1 MNTERMIRELR
12 HLEEKHKDDKVFTF
26 ETNWSLM
33 CRDVANRLEE
43 YENLVQD
50 ISVFISEN
58 SVYPK
63 GDNKQPL
70 ADFLERYY
78 QLKNQS

>member
-1 MNTERMIRELR
+1 MNTERMIRQLR
-12 HLEEKHKDDKVFTF
+12 HLEEKHKDDNVFTF

-43 YENLVQD
+43 YENLMQD
-50 ISVFISEN
+50 ILAFIAEN
-58 SVYPK
+58 SVLPR
-63 GDNKQPL
+63 GADKQPL

-78 QLKNQS
+78 QLNN